1 MLTPAHSQFAQQAP
15 SQKAGIMPFTTV
27 FCIFRNVGLEET
39 INLAKNAV
47 PATRRVNSKPL

>member
-1 MLTPAHSQFAQQAP
+1 
-15 SQKAGIMPFTTV
+15 MPFTTV

-47 PATRRVNSKPL
+47 